1 MNIHIPLNEKYRPQK
16 IEDVILNSSLK
27 EKFIQFIETKN
38 IPNLLFVGPPG
49 TGKTTVA
56 KILTKSITNDYLII
70 NSSEKRG
77 IDTLRNEIIDFCSK
91 TSFDDSLKIV
101 FLDEFDN
108 TTFDTMSAMRG
119 VMEEF
124 IQTTR
129 FILTGNYKNRI
140 IDAIV
145 SRCQVFDFSLLQKK
159 EIAQLCFNIIKK
171 ENISFSKENIQ
182 EEIKFIIQKFYPDI
196 RSIIGFIEKNTI
208 NNYFSINKENIQ
220 ENHNVKQ
227 LLIQY
232 IKDNNWKAIRL
243 DLCKKERLENLYKY
257 IFDNAEEISKEKA
270 EIIMILA
277 AEGMK
282 DHLNVLDPEINF
294 ISTILKIINQIKQ

>member
-16 IEDVILNSSLK
+16 IEDVILTSSLK
-27 EKFIQFIETKN
+27 EKFFQFIESKT

-56 KILTKSITNDYLII
+56 KILTKTITSDYLII

-91 TSFDDSLKIV
+91 TSFEDSLKIV

-140 IDAIV
+140 IDAIT
-145 SRCQVFDFSLLQKK
+145 SRCQVFDFSLPQKRD
-159 EIAQLCFNIIKK
+159 IAQHCLNIIKK

-182 EEIKFIIQKFYPDI
+182 EEIKFIVQKFYPDI
-196 RSIIGFIEKNTI
+196 RSMIGFIEKNTI
-208 NNYFSINKENIQ
+208 NNYFSIQKENIQ
-220 ENHNVKQ
+220 EINSVKNI
-227 LLIQY
+227 LIEY
-232 IKDNNWKAIRL
+232 IKNKNWKAIRQEV
-243 DLCKKERLENLYKY
+243 CKKDKLENLYKY
-257 IFDNAEEISKEKA
+257 IFDSAEEISKEKA

-282 DHLNVLDPEINF
+282 EHLNVLDPEINF
-294 ISTILKIINQIKQ
+294 ISTVLKIINEIK

>member
-1 MNIHIPLNEKYRPQK
+1 MNVHIPLNEKYRPQK
-16 IEDVILNSSLK
+16 IEDVVLPSSLK
-27 EKFIQFIETKN
+27 EKFFQFVETKT

-56 KILTKSITNDYLII
+56 KILTKTITNDYLII

-91 TSFDDSLKIV
+91 TSFEDSLKIV

-140 IDAIV
+140 IDAIT
-145 SRCQVFDFSLLQKK
+145 SRCQVFDFSLPQKRD
-159 EIAQLCFNIIKK
+159 IAQHCLNIIKK

-182 EEIKFIIQKFYPDI
+182 EEIKFIVQKFYPDI
-196 RSIIGFIEKNTI
+196 RSMIGFIEKNTI
-208 NNYFSINKENIQ
+208 NNYFSIQKENIQ
-220 ENHNVKQ
+220 EINSVKNT
-227 LLIQY
+227 LIEY
-232 IKDNNWKAIRL
+232 IKNKNWKAIRQEV
-243 DLCKKERLENLYKY
+243 CKKDKLENLYKY

-282 DHLNVLDPEINF
+282 EHLNVLDPEINF
-294 ISTILKIINQIKQ
+294 ISTILKIINEIK

>member
-220 ENHNVKQ
+220 ENYNVKQ